1 MSSGSTTPYILL
13 SVHIAI
19 TKPIVSVGL
28 TLNLQ
33 LVFDVELRISSHQIF
48 VSVYCEWSSEFYFLK
63 FLLIVSSIDT
73 AVMLKWPQPKNSVH
87 FQTLSK
93 RLKCILE
100 SKVYNVLHQIWYQE
114 IFNSI
119 IYFGVKKT
127 KPSTGNGQITF
138 TE

>member
-1 MSSGSTTPYILL
+1 MSSGIKTPYILI
-13 SVHIAI
+13 SVHIAT

-33 LVFDVELRISSHQIF
+33 LVFDEELRISSHQIF

-73 AVMLKWPQPKNSVH
+73 AVMLKWPQPKNSVN
-87 FQTLSK
+87 FQTLCK

-100 SKVYNVLHQIWYQE
+100 SKVYNLLYQIWYQE
-114 IFNSI
+114 ISNSI
-119 IYFGVKKT
+119 IYF
-127 KPSTGNGQITF
+127 
-138 TE
+138 